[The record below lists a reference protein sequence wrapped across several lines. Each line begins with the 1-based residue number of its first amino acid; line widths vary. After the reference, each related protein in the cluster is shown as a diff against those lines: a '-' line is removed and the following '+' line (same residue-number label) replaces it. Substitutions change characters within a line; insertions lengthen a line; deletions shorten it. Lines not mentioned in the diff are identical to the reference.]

1 MRISLGE
8 MSDQDLLKNDFESG
22 LEMMRRNMVGAEI
35 WKTGEGV
42 ITNGSKEAR
51 EAILNIY
58 QDPQSGFQQVWSA
71 LLKQPRHK
79 INQLEVTPLLYLSRC
94 PNHQNWKGRYHL

>member
-58 QDPQSGFQQVWSA
+58 HTRTPKVDFSKFWRSA
-71 LLKQPRHK
+71 LLQQPRHK
-79 INQLEVTPLLYLSRC
+79 INPHRIFCSSIQSFVGS
-94 PNHQNWKGRYHL
+94 